1 MALIYCKKTG
11 RTDDLKKLEKVAEG
25 LLRDGMEEYWLFVY
39 ECLGERK
46 LRGEWKTLKNENVSF
61 LSVEY

>member
-11 RTDDLKKLEKVAEG
+11 RTDDLKKLEKFAEG
-25 LLRDGMEEYWLFVY
+25 LLRDEMEEYWLFVY

-46 LRGEWKTLKNENVSF
+46 LRGEWKTLKNANVSF